1 MQKSP
6 TLKEI
11 RPHGSKTFPC
21 AVYRTQFTGKD
32 SFVKHHWHD
41 EIEILYFFGGDF
53 RLEINME
60 QFLVQ
65 SECLYFINSGELHSI
80 VTEKSGSLGEYAI
93 VFNPSVLNLEPSDAV
108 QMQLIHPIQ
117 NGKLLFPRVL
127 MPEHP
132 AFLSIRD
139 TFIDIIDFMK
149 NPPVKENVQIEGA
162 KLDGDQIDDLT
173 SQLYI
178 RASILRMLSVLFGYQ
193 MLIPIEKN
201 NNKRVEEI
209 KAVLT
214 YIKEHYKEKIYIRDL
229 AGLINM
235 NEQYFCRFFKKAI
248 GRSPIEY
255 INEYR
260 IRQSV
265 HLLADTDLSVTEIC
279 LECGYNNIGNFLKEF
294 RRHTQTTPL
303 KYRGTN

>member
-108 QMQLIHPIQ
+108 QLQLIQPIQ

-149 NPPVKENVQIEGA
+149 NPPVKENA
-162 KLDGDQIDDLT
+162 
-173 SQLYI
+173 
-178 RASILRMLSVLFGYQ
+178 Q

-279 LECGYNNIGNFLKEF
+279 LELKAECRQLF
-294 RRHTQTTPL
+294 YCILWQGEQ
-303 KYRGTN
+303 KA

>member
-1 MQKSP
+1 
-6 TLKEI
+6 
-11 RPHGSKTFPC
+11 
-21 AVYRTQFTGKD
+21 
-32 SFVKHHWHD
+32 
-41 EIEILYFFGGDF
+41 
-53 RLEINME
+53 
-60 QFLVQ
+60 
-65 SECLYFINSGELHSI
+65 
-80 VTEKSGSLGEYAI
+80 
-93 VFNPSVLNLEPSDAV
+93 
-108 QMQLIHPIQ
+108 
-117 NGKLLFPRVL
+117 
-127 MPEHP
+127 
-132 AFLSIRD
+132 
-139 TFIDIIDFMK
+139 
-149 NPPVKENVQIEGA
+149 
-162 KLDGDQIDDLT
+162 DGDQIDDLT

>member
-1 MQKSP
+1 MHKSP

-21 AVYRTQFTGKD
+21 AVYKTQFLEKD
-32 SFVKHHWHD
+32 FFVKHHWHD
-41 EIEILYFFGGDF
+41 EIEILYFFGGNF

-60 QFLVQ
+60 QFIVQ

-80 VTEKSGSLGEYAI
+80 VTESSGSLGEYAI
-93 VFNPSVLNLEPSDAV
+93 VFNPSVLNLEPYDAV
-108 QMQLIHPIQ
+108 QMQLIQPIQ

-127 MPEHP
+127 LPEHP
-132 AFLSIRD
+132 AFSSMRD

-149 NPPVKENVQIEGA
+149 HTSQK
-162 KLDGDQIDDLT
+162 DGEAADGGHIDDLT

-178 RASILRMLSVLFGYQ
+178 RASLMRMLSILLRYQ
-193 MLIPIEKN
+193 MFIPIERN
-201 NNKRVEEI
+201 YNKRVEEI

-229 AGLINM
+229 SGLINM

-248 GRSPIEY
+248 GRSPVVY

-260 IRQSV
+260 IRQAI
-265 HLLADTDLSVTEIC
+265 HLLDETDLSVTEIC

-294 RRHTQTTPL
+294 RKYTKTTPL
-303 KYRGTN
+303 KYRGSN